1 MVIRRPK
8 QYNTHMNWKILI
20 IYLAVQSIT
29 PGPHNLTCLY
39 LGARG
44 GFRAAKKFFT
54 GSILSLLVKALLCG
68 SLNIVLAR
76 LLPSIVNVL
85 KWIGAA
91 YMFYLAWNMAS
102 SGWKAEDEI
111 SGLQTEST
119 YRSGIILQ
127 LLNAK
132 SWVAS
137 LSVFAVYV
145 IPFTS
150 DFSVIALVSAVFA
163 FLCVLASLV
172 WIYFGA
178 ALRPIIEKHK
188 KPFGII
194 CGLSLVYCAVTAVL

>member
-1 MVIRRPK
+1 MD
-8 QYNTHMNWKILI
+8 WKILT

-39 LGARG
+39 HGANG
-44 GFRAAKKFFT
+44 GFKAAKKFFI
-54 GSILSLLVKALLCG
+54 GSILSLLIKALLCG
-68 SLNIVLAR
+68 SLNILLAR
-76 LLPSIVNVL
+76 LLPSIVNIL

-91 YMFYLAWNMAS
+91 YMLYLAWNMAV
-102 SGWKAEDEI
+102 SGWKSENEE
-111 SGLQTEST
+111 GGVQTEST
-119 YRSGIILQ
+119 YRSGIVLQ

-150 DFSVIALVSAVFA
+150 DFTVIVLVSVVFA

-178 ALRPIIEKHK
+178 ALRPLIAEHR
-188 KPFGII
+188 KPFGIV